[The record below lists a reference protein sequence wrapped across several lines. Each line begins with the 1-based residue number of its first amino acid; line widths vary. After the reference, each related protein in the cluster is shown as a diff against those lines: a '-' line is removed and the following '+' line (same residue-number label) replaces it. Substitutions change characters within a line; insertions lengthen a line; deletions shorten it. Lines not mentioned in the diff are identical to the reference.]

1 MKNKNLI
8 IVSIVIL
15 IIAIGGI
22 FGYNKFLK
30 EKPVEGSKA
39 ITVTVINEGKSYK
52 KIHKHNTDVDTLGKA
67 LDEMGIIEANS
78 SQFGRYVEKV
88 DDISADKNKKQWW
101 KFSINGKDCQTGID
115 ETVINDGDKV
125 DVVLTTG
132 W

>member
-1 MKNKNLI
+1 MKNRKLI
-8 IVSIVIL
+8 IVSIIIL

-30 EKPVEGSKA
+30 EKSVEGSKSIT
-39 ITVTVINEGKSYK
+39 ITVVDEGISYEK
-52 KIHKHNTDVDTLGKA
+52 VHKHNTDVDTLGKA
-67 LDEMGIIEANS
+67 LDEMGIIEASN

-88 DDISADKNKKQWW
+88 ENISADKNKKQWW
-101 KFSINGKDCQTGID
+101 KFLVNGKACQSGID

-125 DVVLTTG
+125 DITLTTG